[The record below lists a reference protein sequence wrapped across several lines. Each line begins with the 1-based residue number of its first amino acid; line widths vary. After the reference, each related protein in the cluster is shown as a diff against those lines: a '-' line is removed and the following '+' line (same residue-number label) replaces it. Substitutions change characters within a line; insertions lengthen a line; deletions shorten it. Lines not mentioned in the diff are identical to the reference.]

1 MKKVTFWILL
11 FVEFLCCWLSTDVL
25 FGDGWLIA
33 LMLTGGNLL
42 FVNLCYRKFVEWFEP
57 PETDASAVPNA
68 VLAVTAAEV
77 VLFQILHIGIL
88 SSI

>member
-1 MKKVTFWILL
+1 MNKAVFGILL
-11 FVEFLCCWLSTDVL
+11 FVEFLCCWMSTEVL
-25 FGDGWLIA
+25 FGDGWLNA
-33 LMLTGGNLL
+33 LLLVSGNLL
-42 FVNLCYRKFVEWFEP
+42 FVNLCYKKFVEWFEP

-77 VLFQILHIGIL
+77 VLFQILNIGIL